1 MRLRLM
7 AGLSAVFL
15 LLLMAFATHYKVRLE
30 MMEQNTGILEMLAAA
45 IPLFSLV
52 VASLLAGPGPS
63 PANRR
68 RPKSSARR

>member
-30 MMEQNTGILEMLAAA
+30 MIEQSAGILEMLAAA
-45 IPLFSLV
+45 IPLLSLV
-52 VASLLAGPGPS
+52 VASLFASPAN

-68 RPKSSARR
+68 RPGSSARR

>member
-30 MMEQNTGILEMLAAA
+30 MIEQRAGILEMLAAA

-52 VASLLAGPGPS
+52 VASVFASPS
-63 PANRR
+63 QASRR
-68 RPKSSARR
+68 RPGSSARR

>member
-7 AGLSAVFL
+7 AGLSTVFL

-30 MMEQNTGILEMLAAA
+30 MIEQSAGILEMLAAA

-52 VASLLAGPGPS
+52 VASLFAS
-63 PANRR
+63 PASRR

>member
-30 MMEQNTGILEMLAAA
+30 MIEQSAGILEMLAAA
-45 IPLFSLV
+45 IPLLSLV
-52 VASLLAGPGPS
+52 VASLFAGPS

-68 RPKSSARR
+68 RQGSSARR

>member
-30 MMEQNTGILEMLAAA
+30 MIEQSAGILEMLAAA
-45 IPLFSLV
+45 IPLLSLV
-52 VASLLAGPGPS
+52 VASLFASNPS

-68 RPKSSARR
+68 RPGSSARR

>member
-30 MMEQNTGILEMLAAA
+30 MMEPRAGILEMLAAA
-45 IPLFSLV
+45 IPLLSLV
-52 VASLLAGPGPS
+52 VASLFAN
-63 PANRR
+63 PASRR
-68 RPKSSARR
+68 RPGSSARR

>member
-30 MMEQNTGILEMLAAA
+30 MIEQSAGILEMLAAA
-45 IPLFSLV
+45 IPLLSLV
-52 VASLLAGPGPS
+52 VASLFASNPS

-68 RPKSSARR
+68 RQGSSARR

>member
-30 MMEQNTGILEMLAAA
+30 MIEQSVGILEMLAAA
-45 IPLFSLV
+45 IPLLSLV
-52 VASLLAGPGPS
+52 VASLLAS
-63 PANRR
+63 PASRR
-68 RPKSSARR
+68 RPGSSARR